1 MATVYLAQDVRHER
15 PVALKVLHP
24 QLAVTLGPERF
35 QREIRLVARLQHPH
49 ILTVHDSGETAGQ
62 LWFTMPYVEGESLR
76 DRLTREKQLPVEDA
90 LRIVR
95 EAALALEYAHQH
107 GVVHRDIKPENILL
121 TSDGSTLVAD
131 FGIARAIGG
140 GGESL
145 TETGMAVG
153 TPAYMSPEQ
162 ATGERDL
169 DARSDIYALGCVL
182 YEMLAGEPP
191 FTGPTPQAVL
201 RRVLTEMPRPI
212 HTARDGVSPVVDAV
226 IARAMARTPADRF
239 PSMAELVRALPRG
252 TGAMTAAAPLV
263 HGSTVPPSGA
273 VNTLVRRPLF
283 AMLILGVMIGVGV
296 LFAWR
301 RGRDGSASDASVKR
315 LAVLPFEN
323 LGDSADGYFADGM
336 TDEIRGKLAML
347 PGLQVIA
354 SSSVGQ
360 YRGTSKSPQEIG
372 RELEVGYLLVGKVR
386 WERSGGQGRVRVSP
400 ELIEVNR
407 GAPTIR
413 WQQPFDAPLTD
424 LFQMQGDIAGRVV
437 QALNV
442 AIAPVEQ
449 QQLAARPTD
458 NVAAYDAYLKA
469 SELLGDLGATPQGNI
484 RPAITL
490 LERAVALDSNF
501 AVAWA
506 LLSRAHGTSFYLLA
520 PTPQDSAA
528 ADDAAR
534 RAQRLNPRE
543 PMAYMAL
550 GSLYTNVIRDAPRAL
565 AQFAEGRRLA
575 PQNAELLTQAA
586 LSQMTLGQYDS
597 AMAALQQA
605 ERLDPRSLST
615 VRRLSYTLARLRRFP
630 EAIEAADRA
639 IAIDPNA
646 MEAVQNK
653 MVILLSQ
660 GDLTSARAVLSQAIG
675 RFDPT
680 AVLAYVAT
688 YFDLVWVPD
697 SAQQRLLVRL
707 PPSAFAGIRADWALA
722 LAQTFD
728 LLGDKTRSRAYAD
741 SARIEYAMQ
750 LEDSPGDA
758 QVHALMGVALGYAG
772 RLTEAVLEGQKGVA
786 LGSIA
791 TDHFNGPYYNQQLAR
806 IYVMAGQPEKA
817 LDQIDILLKAHYIIT
832 PAWLKIDPNFDPL
845 RQNPRFQKLVAGG

>member
-1 MATVYLAQDVRHER
+1 M
-15 PVALKVLHP
+15 
-24 QLAVTLGPERF
+24 
-35 QREIRLVARLQHPH
+35 
-49 ILTVHDSGETAGQ
+49 
-62 LWFTMPYVEGESLR
+62 
-76 DRLTREKQLPVEDA
+76 
-90 LRIVR
+90 
-95 EAALALEYAHQH
+95 
-107 GVVHRDIKPENILL
+107 
-121 TSDGSTLVAD
+121 
-131 FGIARAIGG
+131 
-140 GGESL
+140 
-145 TETGMAVG
+145 
-153 TPAYMSPEQ
+153 
-162 ATGERDL
+162 
-169 DARSDIYALGCVL
+169 
-182 YEMLAGEPP
+182 
-191 FTGPTPQAVL
+191 
-201 RRVLTEMPRPI
+201 
-212 HTARDGVSPVVDAV
+212 
-226 IARAMARTPADRF
+226 
-239 PSMAELVRALPRG
+239 
-252 TGAMTAAAPLV
+252 
-263 HGSTVPPSGA
+263 
-273 VNTLVRRPLF
+273 
-283 AMLILGVMIGVGV
+283 
-296 LFAWR
+296 
-301 RGRDGSASDASVKR
+301 KR

>member
-301 RGRDGSASDASVKR
+301 RGRDGPASDASVKR

-442 AIAPVEQ
+442 AIAPVER

-845 RQNPRFQKLVAGG
+845 RKNPRFQKLVAGG